1 MGRVVFTRNSEGNG
15 YSVCVLDELLLS
27 AVQLLQDRVA
37 SWLRK
42 VSWLKVKSPSK
53 GFKRKSSTPTP
64 SPSPLTHLW
73 PRGNLSVGI
82 LEVMAEGMSRTVLG
96 VDDVRVWYLLIT
108 NSNLQDVLWW
118 YQEVPVFVLRQSCQ
132 IVKISGQ

>member
-64 SPSPLTHLW
+64 SPLSTDTSLAQGKLVC
-73 PRGNLSVGI
+73 GNTGGHGRRY
-82 LEVMAEGMSRTVLG
+82 EQNCFGGR
-96 VDDVRVWYLLIT
+96 
-108 NSNLQDVLWW
+108 
-118 YQEVPVFVLRQSCQ
+118 
-132 IVKISGQ
+132 